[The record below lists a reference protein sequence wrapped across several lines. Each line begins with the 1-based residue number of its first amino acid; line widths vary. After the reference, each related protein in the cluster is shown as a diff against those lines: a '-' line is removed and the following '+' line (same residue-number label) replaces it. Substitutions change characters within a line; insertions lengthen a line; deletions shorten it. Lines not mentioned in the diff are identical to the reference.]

1 MSERSHTKHASSN
14 GYVCVCHDWI
24 SAVHRPLIMEI
35 PNGGFQYQFRY
46 LVHHQYFRMS
56 LHYRDMQAYLRAYAH
71 PYVDQMAFAGQFGD
85 IFRTIHYPVCYK
97 KNVYGT
103 SVIALHYLHPLY
115 FFAVGGLI
123 NCDTAA

>member
-1 MSERSHTKHASSN
+1 MTTNRLEHIDLARTM
-14 GYVCVCHDWI
+14 
-24 SAVHRPLIMEI
+24 AVVSVIAYHFLR
-35 PNGGFQYQFRY
+35 
-46 LVHHQYFRMS
+46 
-56 LHYRDMQAYLRAYAH
+56 MQAYLRAYAR
-71 PYVDQMAFAGQFGD
+71 PYADQMAFAGQFGD

-115 FFAVGGLI
+115 SFAAGSLI